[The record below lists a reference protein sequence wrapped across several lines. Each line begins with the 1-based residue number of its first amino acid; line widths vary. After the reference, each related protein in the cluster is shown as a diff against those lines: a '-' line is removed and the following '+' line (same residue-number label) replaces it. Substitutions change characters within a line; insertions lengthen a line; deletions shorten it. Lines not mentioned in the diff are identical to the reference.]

1 MAALLARARAHIDNV
16 VGVANGI
23 FVMLH
28 NDNRVTQIAQA
39 FKRGDKALVIALM
52 QADGRLVQNVQHAHE
67 ASTNLRGQANAL
79 SLTA

>member
-1 MAALLARARAHIDNV
+1 MAALLARTRPHIDNV

-28 NDNRVTQIAQA
+28 DDNRVTQIAQA
-39 FKRGDKALVIALM
+39 FKRGDEALVVALM